1 MKQQHRTQQPE
12 QTIQKMQ
19 TIETRG
25 ALPDV
30 ETRAFGQVVEVRAK
44 DDGKKMLRG
53 YALKWNQRYDM
64 GWFTEEISRAA
75 LDNADLTDV
84 RALLNH
90 DPNVVLGRTT
100 SGTLRL
106 APDSTGL
113 AYEID
118 LPDTQAA
125 RDLAVSIERGDIS
138 QSSWGFTLRYDD
150 NTQGDVWARE
160 NGKDHRTITAVN
172 RVYDVSPVTFPANP
186 GTEVAK
192 RSLMRRI
199 ESETSQKQQEI
210 LNQRSAELRALIA
223 QYPNT

>member
-1 MKQQHRTQQPE
+1 
-12 QTIQKMQ
+12 MQ

-25 ALPDV
+25 MLPDI
-30 ETRAFGQVVEVRAK
+30 ETRAFGQVVEIRAK

-53 YALKWNQRYDM
+53 YALKWDQRYDM
-64 GWFTEEISRAA
+64 GWFTEEISRSA
-75 LDNADLTDV
+75 LDSADLTDV

-138 QSSWGFTLRYDD
+138 QSSWGFTLRYSDSE
-150 NTQGDVWARE
+150 QGDVWKRE

-186 GTEVAK
+186 ATEVAK
-192 RSLMRRI
+192 RSFDRL
-199 ESETSQKQQEI
+199 SEQNVDQNQKDI
-210 LNQRSAELRALIA
+210 LNQRSAELRVLIA